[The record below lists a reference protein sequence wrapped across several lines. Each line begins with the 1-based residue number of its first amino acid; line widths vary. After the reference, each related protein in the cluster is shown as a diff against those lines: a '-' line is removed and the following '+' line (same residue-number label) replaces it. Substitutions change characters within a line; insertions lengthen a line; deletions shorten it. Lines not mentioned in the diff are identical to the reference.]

1 MKKMKKLGIK
11 EKVCNAIEN
20 SEYDAI
26 VAVGSDNVLY
36 LSGAS
41 MPFLYSYPDR
51 PVIVIWPKNGIR
63 ICICPVEWESTLRN
77 MSWLEKVSPY
87 TEGEDSIKP
96 ASKTLAEELKGLVDN
111 GGKIGLDLNRVSNA
125 LFNNIENALSGL
137 EIVDCSDWIKTLRM
151 TKTSEEAELLEDVA
165 YRTDHGI
172 VGSAHHIIVTHPKTE
187 MALAEDTRVHCMERG
202 LDTVGH
208 HSMAQAASGI
218 SAKKMWPLVDRYA
231 IGWEKVLQNGE
242 LVRLGM
248 VSSYDGY
255 WSDATRTVINGEP
268 TAEQSKTFNDL
279 ISLRKKAMDT
289 IKPGVKCSKVYNS
302 VLEKAGNDGIKL
314 LNGLGVG
321 HGIGV
326 TSHEAPYLTATDDT
340 ALKPGMILVL
350 DPVIS
355 GPDGEIWRSKDTVI
369 VTDTGC
375 KTLGW
380 YINWR
385 APYIAAYNL

>member
-1 MKKMKKLGIK
+1 MKKLGVI

-26 VAVGSDNVLY
+26 VSVGSDNVLY
-36 LSGAS
+36 LSGAAL
-41 MPFLYSYPDR
+41 PFLYSYPDR
-51 PVIVIWPKNGIR
+51 PVIVIWPKKGVTT
-63 ICICPVEWESTLRN
+63 CICPVEWESTIRN
-77 MSWLEKVSPY
+77 LSWIEKVSAY
-87 TEGEDSIKP
+87 TEGADSLKP
-96 ASKTLAEELKGLVDN
+96 AVKTLADEVKGLIEK
-111 GGKIGLDLNRVSNA
+111 GGKIGLDMNRVSNA
-125 LFNNIENALSGL
+125 LFKELKNALGGVEL
-137 EIVDCSDWIKTLRM
+137 VDCSDWLKALRM
-151 TKTSEEAELLEDVA
+151 IKTSEEAELLEDVA

-208 HSMAQAASGI
+208 HSMAQAASGLN
-218 SAKKMWPLVDRYA
+218 AKKIWPLVDRYA

-255 WSDATRTVINGEP
+255 WSDATRIVINGEP
-268 TAEQSKTFNDL
+268 TVEQSKAFNEL
-279 ISLRKKAMDT
+279 VSLRKKAIDT
-289 IKPGVKCSKVYNS
+289 IKPGVKCSHVYKS
-302 VLEKAGNDGIKL
+302 VSEEAEKSGIKL
-314 LNGLGVG
+314 IKGLGVG

-326 TSHEAPYLTATDDT
+326 TSHEAPYLTASDETE
-340 ALKPGMILVL
+340 LKSGMILVL

-355 GPDGEIWRSKDTVI
+355 GPDGEIWRSKDTVM

-375 KTLGW
+375 RTLGW